1 MKKTDRWLRSLVW
14 GFVAMIVVLIAI
26 AGAGNQTTPPRGSV
40 SLSPTWQEAL
50 RQYLQTRQPGLE
62 NQLRQSWQKRALV
75 SRQPRVQELP
85 LTEAPGNER
94 NPAWSPDRRVIA
106 FSSNSVDTNGNR
118 RLDRNDGIGSRYR
131 IWIMEPDGSNARP
144 AIPENEIPPTVP
156 IGDELYPAWFPDAGI
171 LAYVISAGE
180 INDIVQGRK
189 GLLEYVLKHRVRHVV
204 GYVSDVACRGYS
216 DIDGDW
222 TERIAYDPAPTI

>member
-1 MKKTDRWLRSLVW
+1 LFQTRPRAGKVVAMKKTDRWLRSLVW

-171 LAYVISAGE
+171 LAYVISAGGVTDIYTVNLRRSPVE
-180 INDIVQGRK
+180 IQQRTFGLRGVRK
-189 GLLEYVLKHRVRHVV
+189 I
-204 GYVSDVACRGYS
+204 SVAPSGAGNRF
-216 DIDGDW
+216 
-222 TERIAYDPAPTI
+222 